1 MHFLLI
7 LTHLQL
13 LLYFGALNRDALIWL
28 ANKFRRGRRVAIV
41 KKGSVSIEIF
51 DKRSDE
57 YVLIVLVH
65 LWKSVAIFASEGHQ
79 RAEPILG
86 HVLSAN
92 TTDLVDQ
99 PRPMPSLIFDE
110 SKDGEVFLDGPSSF
124 SDVGIEMVEP
134 MFAAL
139 LGGLVVL
146 SFWAKEKSP
155 GKIAPLAVSWTPV
168 ITINLLEE
176 VSEEGL
182 LGCSPKHTFRASLQ
196 RHCFIAQ
203 QEDVLATEAFWEL
216 APLLGGLDK
225 GYCYDFWVFFVVEVV
240 IRKEEPQEQP
250 ALVLMPSAGSGG
262 QGAPFISVMGV
273 ELLA

>member
-1 MHFLLI
+1 
-7 LTHLQL
+7 
-13 LLYFGALNRDALIWL
+13 
-28 ANKFRRGRRVAIV
+28 
-41 KKGSVSIEIF
+41 
-51 DKRSDE
+51 
-57 YVLIVLVH
+57 
-65 LWKSVAIFASEGHQ
+65 
-79 RAEPILG
+79 
-86 HVLSAN
+86 
-92 TTDLVDQ
+92 
-99 PRPMPSLIFDE
+99 
-110 SKDGEVFLDGPSSF
+110 
-124 SDVGIEMVEP
+124 MVEP

-250 ALVLMPSAGSGG
+250 ALVLMPSAGSGE